1 MRIALIAAVASNG
14 VIGRDGDLPWH
25 LPGDLAWFRQKT
37 WGRYVLLGRKT
48 WESFGK
54 PLVGR
59 TLVAITRDRTYEVP
73 EAGVLV
79 AHSLGTALEI
89 AQRAGE
95 TEVLV
100 AGGAEIY
107 RQALPQAD
115 LFYLTEVDAEPRGD
129 TRFPAWEPHQWRE
142 TFREEHAA
150 DARHPYPYRFL
161 VLERPDIDHSGGD
174 LIM

>member
-1 MRIALIAAVASNG
+1 MRVALIAAVASNG

-25 LPGDLAWFRQKT
+25 LPQDLAWFRRKT
-37 WGRYVLLGRKT
+37 WGRHVLLGRKT

-59 TLVAITRDRTYEVP
+59 TLVTVTRDRTYEVP
-73 EAGVLV
+73 DAGVLV
-79 AHSLGTALEI
+79 AHSLDEALEI
-89 AQRAGE
+89 VRRAGE

-107 RQALPQAD
+107 RQALPRAD

-129 TRFPAWEPHQWRE
+129 TRFPDWNPQQWRE

-150 DARHPYPYRFL
+150 DERHPHSYRFL
-161 VLERPDIDHSGGD
+161 VLERLELDHSEGTPVK
-174 LIM
+174 